1 MVVFLLLIL
10 FSIKV
15 FKKGLV
21 KKISVFA
28 KGISTGFISILKMD
42 NKTYYMAHTIF
53 IWSIYLLVF
62 YIMKFSM
69 PGTEILDFKS
79 ILISFIFGAIS
90 ITATN
95 GGIGVYPLSV
105 SIALSFY
112 GIPFETSLAFGWIL
126 WTAQTI
132 MVIFFGFL
140 SFFLL
145 PIVNNKS

>member
-1 MVVFLLLIL
+1 
-10 FSIKV
+10 
-15 FKKGLV
+15 
-21 KKISVFA
+21 
-28 KGISTGFISILKMD
+28 
-42 NKTYYMAHTIF
+42 
-53 IWSIYLLVF
+53 
-62 YIMKFSM
+62 M

-112 GIPFETSLAFGWIL
+112 GTPFETSLAFGWIL

-132 MVIFFGFL
+132 MVIFFGLL

-145 PIVNNKS
+145 PIVNNKL